1 MCDYSLQ
8 HVASR
13 PAAAGQRLVTSR
25 FPGSMTRGF
34 TEVGEPAVAICLL
47 PGTEIAFDR
56 EAKAEPNFPLMP
68 KCRIGERVA
77 RFRQVALDKPMAHH
91 DALEFANG
99 EIVLLTRLVGRPD
112 SHSAAASAWRSA
124 RDGGGRAGHKRRK
137 ARLPRGARGHGN
149 ERKCLP

>member
-13 PAAAGQRLVTSR
+13 PAAAGQRLVTYPFLDRRRAVSA
-25 FPGSMTRGF
+25 
-34 TEVGEPAVAICLL
+34 EVGEPRVAICLL

-56 EAKAEPNFPLMP
+56 EVKAEPNFPLMP

-77 RFRQVALDKPMAHH
+77 RFRQVALDQPMAHH

-99 EIVLLTRLVGRPD
+99 EIVLLTRLVEGQIATVLQLPHGAVRAT
-112 SHSAAASAWRSA
+112 AAAEPVQGATTAARRERAW
-124 RDGGGRAGHKRRK
+124 
-137 ARLPRGARGHGN
+137 
-149 ERKCLP
+149 